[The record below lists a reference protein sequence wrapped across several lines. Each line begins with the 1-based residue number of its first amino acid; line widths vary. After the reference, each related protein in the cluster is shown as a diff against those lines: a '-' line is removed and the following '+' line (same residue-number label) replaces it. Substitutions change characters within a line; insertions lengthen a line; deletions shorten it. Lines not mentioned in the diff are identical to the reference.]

1 MILVG
6 DRLLFGQG
14 TRSVL
19 GSRCGLFLVLILAML
34 PGTSLW
40 AEAPVVAA
48 ATNTV
53 SSVSSNA
60 VNAVNAV
67 MAAALTTTPTDTN
80 IVQDFISTA
89 SNALAATLPS
99 ASSASLPEETS
110 APVPQISWNSAGTNS
125 ASATLAMAT
134 YFGNIRQPEKA
145 EPMLVGLLAG
155 NIPEAIQ
162 KSALFELGAVVRAEN
177 DLPRAQTI
185 YGQYL
190 ERWPADVRVPEI
202 LLRQGEIFRQMG
214 LNDLALGKFYS
225 VMTSA
230 LSLKS
235 DQLAYYQ
242 SLVLQTQVEIAETH
256 YLIGQFSDAADF
268 YSRLL
273 LNTDPSLNR
282 PQIQYRLIRSL
293 AIIGR
298 NDQTVA
304 QAKDFVL
311 RYPEADQVPE
321 VRYYLA
327 EALKAVG
334 QNAEALQQVLLCLR
348 EQKNKTQ
355 NNPQSWAYWQ
365 QRIGNEI
372 ANQLYHEGDYI
383 DALLVYTDLA
393 QLDSS
398 PGWQIPVDYQM
409 GITYEKLAQPQKAV
423 NTYNAILAR
432 QTEVGTN
439 ATSAL
444 QAVFDMAQWR
454 LSFIQW
460 QTNAEAVD
468 HSLIRS
474 TLPPMDLNTN
484 LQTSNKP

>member
-1 MILVG
+1 MV
-6 DRLLFGQG
+6 
-14 TRSVL
+14 
-19 GSRCGLFLVLILAML
+19 SRVSIALILSLLL
-34 PGTSLW
+34 PFGSI
-40 AEAPVVAA
+40 ARADAPVDA
-48 ATNTV
+48 
-53 SSVSSNA
+53 SSNA
-60 VNAVNAV
+60 V
-67 MAAALTTTPTDTN
+67 AATPLGSNLADTN
-80 IVQDFISTA
+80 IAQDFNPAISTA
-89 SNALAATLPS
+89 ISNPPATNPAAAAASPETN
-99 ASSASLPEETS
+99 SSAPPIS
-110 APVPQISWNSAGTNS
+110 AESAETNS

-134 YFGNIRQPEKA
+134 YFTNTRQPEKA
-145 EPMLVGLLAG
+145 EPLLVGLLAG
-155 NIPEAIQ
+155 NMPEPIQ
-162 KSALFELGAVVRAEN
+162 KSALFELGTVAHNEN
-177 DLPRAQTI
+177 DLPRAQSI

-190 ERWPADVRVPEI
+190 ERWPADVKAPEI
-202 LLRQGEIFRQMG
+202 MLRQGEIFRQMG

-230 LSLKS
+230 LSLKN

-256 YLIGQFSDAADF
+256 YLAGQFADAADF
-268 YSRLL
+268 YTRLM

-282 PQIQYRLIRSL
+282 SQIQYRLVRSL

-304 QAKDFVL
+304 QAKNFIL
-311 RYPEADQVPE
+311 EYPDADQTPE

-327 EALKAVG
+327 EALKALG

-348 EQKNKTQ
+348 EQKSKTQ

-372 ANQLYHEGDYI
+372 ANQLYREGDYI
-383 DALLVYTDLA
+383 DSLLVYTDLA

-398 PGWQIPVDYQM
+398 PNWQIPVDYQM
-409 GITYEKLAQPQKAV
+409 GITYEKLSQPQKAV
-423 NTYNAILAR
+423 DTYNAILAR

-444 QAVFDMAQWR
+444 QAVFDMAHWR
-454 LSFIQW
+454 LNFIQW
-460 QTNAEAVD
+460 QTNAEAID

-474 TLPPMDLNTN
+474 TMPPMDLTTN
-484 LQTSNKP
+484 LQTSLKP